1 MSYFM
6 VLLMSL
12 SLVSCASNPHQ
23 QSATPGQQEV
33 GFDGQSISSFR

>member
-12 SLVSCASNPHQ
+12 SLVSCASYSHKTVN
-23 QSATPGQQEV
+23 TDKQEPIV
-33 GFDGQSISSFR
+33 FDGQSISFR